1 MKARSYLDDICARMK
16 GEFAANRRV
25 MGFED
30 YLELYSEFP
39 RVHARNAAQYLF
51 DCFGHFGFTQQTA
64 PLGDR
69 RRWNLMDVPWDNGR
83 ERLVGQEEVQEA
95 IYRIV
100 QNFTRQRVVNKLI
113 LLHGPNGS
121 SKSSILACIAR
132 GLEQYSRTDEGA
144 MYCFNWI
151 FPKRAVSKPR
161 LGFGGEGA
169 GGTTEPET
177 YANLEA
183 DEIAA
188 VIPGDLRDHPLL
200 LLPID
205 DRRSLLDKALAG
217 EVDDG
222 DDETFQVAECLLRGE
237 LAPRNQQIAE
247 LLYASYQ
254 GDLRKVLRH
263 VQVQRL
269 YLSRRFRRGIVTV
282 EPQLHVDAG
291 VRQLTGDR
299 SLTSLPSILQSTTLY
314 EPTGDLVDAHRSLIE
329 YNDLL
334 KRPLD
339 SFKYLLATCEKSS
352 VALPNQILYL
362 DLLFFASSNDTHL
375 SAFKE
380 YADWPSFKGRIELVR
395 VPYLRSYLV
404 EREIYETQIT
414 PEVVDTHIAPHAA
427 RVAALWAVLTRL
439 RKPKPDRYPKALRGT
454 VAALSPV
461 QKAELYATGRTP
473 TGLPLEKARALRAL
487 IEQMAD
493 EERAD
498 GLYEGQIGASPR
510 EMKLVMLNAAH
521 REEYAALTP
530 LAVLAEITELCTQKT
545 IYPFLQM
552 EPEGQ
557 YGDHTAFVE
566 ACREHWL
573 DLADDELTRA
583 MGLVTRD
590 QYDELFQRYLKH
602 VSHAGRGEKLL
613 NPITGAFDEP
623 SYDFMEELERRF
635 GVDKDARDF
644 RSRVLGRIGAAS
656 QQGPVDPSDYRELF
670 PNLFDKLEESY
681 YAEQSATV
689 KANATNLLMVLNDDA
704 GRLSAAAEK
713 QANESIARL
722 RADFGYNDDSAK
734 EMVATLVGERYK

>member
-1 MKARSYLDDICARMK
+1 
-16 GEFAANRRV
+16 
-25 MGFED
+25 
-30 YLELYSEFP
+30 
-39 RVHARNAAQYLF
+39 
-51 DCFGHFGFTQQTA
+51 
-64 PLGDR
+64 
-69 RRWNLMDVPWDNGR
+69 
-83 ERLVGQEEVQEA
+83 
-95 IYRIV
+95 
-100 QNFTRQRVVNKLI
+100 
-113 LLHGPNGS
+113 
-121 SKSSILACIAR
+121 
-132 GLEQYSRTDEGA
+132 
-144 MYCFNWI
+144 
-151 FPKRAVSKPR
+151 
-161 LGFGGEGA
+161 
-169 GGTTEPET
+169 
-177 YANLEA
+177 
-183 DEIAA
+183 
-188 VIPGDLRDHPLL
+188 
-200 LLPID
+200 
-205 DRRSLLDKALAG
+205 
-217 EVDDG
+217 
-222 DDETFQVAECLLRGE
+222 
-237 LAPRNQQIAE
+237 
-247 LLYASYQ
+247 
-254 GDLRKVLRH
+254 
-263 VQVQRL
+263 
-269 YLSRRFRRGIVTV
+269 
-282 EPQLHVDAG
+282 
-291 VRQLTGDR
+291 
-299 SLTSLPSILQSTTLY
+299 
-314 EPTGDLVDAHRSLIE
+314 
-329 YNDLL
+329 
-334 KRPLD
+334 
-339 SFKYLLATCEKSS
+339 
-352 VALPNQILYL
+352 
-362 DLLFFASSNDTHL
+362 
-375 SAFKE
+375 
-380 YADWPSFKGRIELVR
+380 
-395 VPYLRSYLV
+395 
-404 EREIYETQIT
+404 
-414 PEVVDTHIAPHAA
+414 
-427 RVAALWAVLTRL
+427 
-439 RKPKPDRYPKALRGT
+439 
-454 VAALSPV
+454 V